1 MKTVELRND
10 GSKLAK
16 QLLQLVDF
24 SRGNNFQDTHIRVVL
39 DDDEVIVSTF
49 CVNEFGRAWCNQNHT
64 RVSKSDLPFF
74 TAKKLGMV

>member
-1 MKTVELRND
+1 MRTVELRND
-10 GSKLAK
+10 RGKLAK
-16 QLLQLVDF
+16 QLLRLVDF

-49 CVNEFGRAWCNQNHT
+49 CVNEHGREWCNQNHT

>member
-1 MKTVELRND
+1 MRTIELQNN

-16 QLLQLVDF
+16 QLLRLVDF

-49 CVNEFGRAWCNQNHT
+49 CVNEHGREWCNQNHT